1 MDNLTYRIGGYEVTL
16 VDGLWIGLVA
26 LEALMI
32 TGALGRRAYKAIGN
46 SRQHSFTKHQTY
58 PTQHTDSISI

>member
-1 MDNLTYRIGGYEVTL
+1 MENLTYRIGGYEVTL

-46 SRQHSFTKHQTY
+46 SR
-58 PTQHTDSISI
+58 HTDGTD